1 MKNKIAFS
9 TGSLLNSKQI
19 LNFSSNID
27 TNKNV
32 HSIWTPESWGKE
44 AFSLLGSISQV
55 TNRVKI
61 GTSIIN
67 IYTRTPATIGMGAIT
82 LDMLSNQRVII
93 GLGTSTP
100 PLIENLHGLEFKYP
114 LLRMREYVESIKLL
128 LKKGKSTY
136 QGSIVKVSDF
146 ELLEHSRD
154 NIPIYVAA
162 VNSKMLKL
170 SKEVAD
176 GFILYLK
183 PKDEIETIMSD
194 VDRNKLNRPFT
205 KAVVIITSVSNSD
218 SSKAV
223 KRAARTLVFYIS
235 VGKIY
240 YNYLLKT
247 KYGKVVKKIYSDYH
261 KYGIDESI
269 KNITPEI
276 LDDFVVAGS
285 VNECLYQIKGF
296 RKTGIDLPILQVN
309 PTTDSD
315 GSICFKD
322 FFDL

>member
-9 TGSLLNSKQI
+9 TGSLLNTKQI
-19 LNFSSNID
+19 LDFSSNVD
-27 TNKNV
+27 TNENV

-44 AFSLLGSISQV
+44 AFSLLGAISQV

-82 LDMLSNQRVII
+82 LDLLSNQRVIL

-100 PLIENLHGLEFKYP
+100 PLIENLHGLKFKYP
-114 LLRMREYVESIKLL
+114 LLRMREYVESLKLL
-128 LKKGKSTY
+128 FKTGKATY
-136 QGSIVKVSDF
+136 EGRIIKVSDF

-154 NIPIYVAA
+154 DIPIYVAG
-162 VNSKMLKL
+162 VNTKMLNL
-170 SKEVAD
+170 SKQIAD

-183 PKDEIETIMSD
+183 PKEEIETLM
-194 VDRNKLNRPFT
+194 REAGRYGFNRPFT
-205 KAVVIITSVSNSD
+205 KTIVIITSVSNSD
-218 SSKAV
+218 PSKAV
-223 KRAARTLVFYIS
+223 KRAAKTLVFYIA
-235 VGKIY
+235 VGKFY

-247 KYGKVVKKIYSDYH
+247 RYGEVVKKIYSDYH
-261 KYGIDESI
+261 KYGINEAI
-269 KNITPEI
+269 RNITPEI
-276 LDDFVVAGS
+276 LNDFVVAGS
-285 VNECLYQIKGF
+285 VNECIDQIKGF
-296 RKTGIDLPILQVN
+296 MKIGIDLPILQVN
-309 PTTDSD
+309 PTIGSD